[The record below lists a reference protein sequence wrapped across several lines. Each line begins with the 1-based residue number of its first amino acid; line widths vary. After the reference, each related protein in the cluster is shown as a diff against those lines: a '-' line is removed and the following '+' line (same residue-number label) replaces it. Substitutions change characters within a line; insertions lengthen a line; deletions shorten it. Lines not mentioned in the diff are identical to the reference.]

1 MASLEQHDFDRKV
14 RAKAFD
20 WLARQVEI
28 YGDVLP
34 RLLLQRGF
42 DYGGERVPLLSPQGI
57 FKPRILPEFPL
68 SITTTTGGP
77 YKDSFTKEDL
87 LLYRYRGTDPSHR
100 DNVGLR
106 KAMQAQVPLVYFH
119 GVVEGKYL
127 AVWPVFVVGDSPES
141 LAFTVAADNLIYVRP
156 AGESPIDT
164 DSILGERKVIRRY
177 ITYEVKQ
184 RLHQRGF
191 REIVLRAYRE
201 QCACCRLRHEQL
213 LDAAHII
220 PDSDPEGEPEVK
232 NGIALCKLHHAA
244 FDSQF
249 LAITPD
255 YTIEIRKDI
264 LDEEDGPML
273 LHGLKG
279 LHSARIVLPNSP
291 DRQPDRRLLERRYE
305 LFRTTH

>member
-1 MASLEQHDFDRKV
+1 MEPLAGFKRKV
-14 RAKAFD
+14 GNV
-20 WLARQVEI
+20 WI
-28 YGDVLP
+28 
-34 RLLLQRGF
+34 
-42 DYGGERVPLLSPQGI
+42 LLSPQGI
-57 FKPRILPEFPL
+57 FKPKILPEFPL
-68 SITTTTGGP
+68 SIATTPSGP
-77 YKDSFTKEDL
+77 YRDSFTKDDL
-87 LLYRYRGTDPSHR
+87 LLYRYRGTDPTHR
-100 DNVGLR
+100 DNVGMR
-106 KAMQAQVPLVYFH
+106 NAMLAQVPLVYFH

-127 AVWPVFVVGDSPES
+127 AVWPVFIVGDSPES
-141 LAFTVAADNLIYVRP
+141 LAFTVAADNLMYIRP
-156 AGESPIDT
+156 AGETAVELDAA
-164 DSILGERKVIRRY
+164 LGDRKVIRKY

-201 QCACCRLRHEQL
+201 QCACCHLRHEQL

-255 YTIEIRKDI
+255 FTIEIREDI
-264 LDEEDGPML
+264 LNEEDGPML

-279 LHSARIVLPNSP
+279 LHAAKILLPNSP
-291 DRQPDRRLLERRYE
+291 DRRPDRVLLEKRYSE
-305 LFRTTH
+305 FKASF